1 MILKLSN
8 KENTYT
14 FTVDDLNN
22 GEKLYYK
29 FQIPAS
35 DVVDGKYNMVLM
47 DDDGNIITEEQVCM
61 GYFNAETIQYNR
73 GENVYINS
81 PLNANLEDVRTITID
96 VPSYTIYP
104 SEGYDAMKEVV
115 VDAQPVYDNGY
126 NEGEIVQKAKLT
138 GITITENGTYS
149 REDGYNE
156 ITVDV
161 PDLNGDYNEGYDA
174 GKVDGYDSGY
184 TAGIDYASE
193 NAGEI
198 AAANAIDLVATEFGT
213 YYTKYSD
220 NIVYPEVTG
229 VFPNGENF
237 YNYSTGKYYYS
248 TDLQTSTTT
257 KIEIW
262 FYNDGVDNFGFYYFK
277 TNYLGDYPFA
287 LRIKAY
293 GEGYRA
299 SIGASDID
307 FTLEVGWHHI
317 AMSFANGLV
326 VDGEK
331 IGDFSG
337 NIIKSS
343 IIQIGENIDMNTPD
357 LTIGMIKITNDGI
370 TNVIIPTAD
379 GLLNTI
385 TNELLQKV
393 VAGVTY
399 EYKNNDPI
407 ILDNLIKTV
416 NVQPKID
423 VGKYG
428 IKFGNSNFTDIPDFY
443 DFSNVTDMNYMFQS
457 CGSLQTMSLID
468 TSNVTNMEGMF
479 NGCRSLQTIPLLNTS
494 NVTNMRYM
502 FSNCGSLQTIPLID
516 TSNVTNMFNFFE
528 ACNSLQTFPELDTRK
543 VTNMEY
549 MCYGFSGLKN
559 LVKLPKIHC
568 DSCTS
573 LYKFF
578 AYTDNNK
585 LNNLTDV
592 GGWINLKC
600 NFNGIGGLVC
610 LPNLTYQSCI
620 NILNGLYDFT
630 GNGETPTSSQG
641 QIKVHSNFLTTVGD
655 EISIGTNKGW
665 TITA

>member
-96 VPSYTIYP
+96 VPNYTIYP

-126 NEGEIVQKAKLT
+126 NEGETVQKAKLT

-174 GKVDGYDSGY
+174 GKVEGYDSGY

-198 AAANAIDLVATEFGT
+198 AAANAIDLVATELGT

-229 VFPNGENF
+229 VFPNGKNF
-237 YNYSTGKYYYS
+237 YNYSTGKYYYN
-248 TDLQTSTTT
+248 TGLQTSTTT

-262 FYNDGVDNFGFYYFK
+262 FYNDGVDNFGFYCFK
-277 TNYLGDYPFA
+277 TNYLGDYSFA
-287 LRIKAY
+287 LSIKPY
-293 GEGYRA
+293 GRGYTA
-299 SIGASDID
+299 SIGANNID
-307 FTLEVGWHHI
+307 FTLEVGWHNI
-317 AMSFANGLV
+317 AMSFADGLV

-343 IIQIGENIDMNTPD
+343 IIQIGENIDMNTPN
-357 LTIGMIKITNDGI
+357 LTIGMIKIDDY
-370 TNVIIPTAD
+370 VIIPTSD

-399 EYKNNDPI
+399 EYINNDPI
-407 ILDNLIKTV
+407 ILDNLIKSV
-416 NVQPKID
+416 DVQPKVD
-423 VGKYG
+423 VAKYG
-428 IKFGNSNFTDIPDFY
+428 VKFGRSTFENIPDFY
-443 DFSNVTDMNYMFQS
+443 DFSNVTDMGYMFND
-457 CGSLQTMSLID
+457 CGALQTLPLI
-468 TSNVTNMEGMF
+468 
-479 NGCRSLQTIPLLNTS
+479 NTS
-494 NVTNMRYM
+494 NVTYMQGMFRYC
-502 FSNCGSLQTIPLID
+502 SSLQTIPLID
-516 TSNVTNMFNFFE
+516 TSNVTNMANMFE
-528 ACNSLQTFPELDTRK
+528 GCGSLQTLPLIDTSNVTYMNSMFESCGSLQSLPELDTRN
-543 VTNMEY
+543 VTTMNRFFRN
-549 MCYGFSGLKN
+549 YGGVQN
-559 LVKLPKIHC
+559 LTSLPKFNVPKLTDIGGYFY
-568 DSCTS
+568 TS
-573 LYKFF
+573 QV
-578 AYTDNNK
+578 TM
-585 LNNLTDV
+585 NNLTEV
-592 GGWINLKC
+592 GGWENLKC
-600 NFNGIGGLVC
+600 NWNDNGGLIC

-620 NILNGLYDFT
+620 NILNGLADVT
-630 GNGETPTSSQG
+630 ELGGRTL
-641 QIKVHSNFLTTVGD
+641 KVHPNFLTTVGD
-655 EISIGTNKGW
+655 EISIGIEKNW